1 MKIDKKVFDGNSK
14 VEVRKMNN
22 IVEVKLTNYT
32 YYDENPKHKRID
44 KDSYIDL
51 ESGEIK
57 KYIDWGKEFF
67 PEDNTNFLNH
77 DEGFYDFMNDVQ
89 SEDDEDLPAESKQK
103 EDSSKKATK
112 SIDKKKSKKSRLSSP
127 KSLRK
132 TRKLNKELIITNFHS
147 PNRTMFVTFV
157 YKNRMEDTKKV
168 GNNINYVIRK
178 LREKFE
184 TDTNKMKYIYVME
197 YDHTGSIHVHALFY
211 WDSAYPEQA
220 IDYLSKIWHKKG
232 RIHHEPIRD
241 PESIA
246 FIAAYLTYGLTDKDV
261 TANRYSIPNAS
272 DEKQDVKH
280 ARLSYFKPYQRFFRH
295 SDFMKKTFKEEMT
308 YKKAEEKYGLDNCFY
323 TGEFHFDDKKTGTI
337 IDQKY
342 EYHLLL

>member
-1 MKIDKKVFDGNSK
+1 MKKLKKVFDENAN

-44 KDSYIDL
+44 KNSYIDL
-51 ESGEIK
+51 DTGEIK
-57 KYIDWGKEFF
+57 KYIDWSKEFF
-67 PEDNTNFLNH
+67 PEDNTNFLN
-77 DEGFYDFMNDVQ
+77 DEDFYDFMNDVPSQ
-89 SEDDEDLPAESKQK
+89 DDEDLPDEGKQEES
-103 EDSSKKATK
+103 DPSKKDTK
-112 SIDKKKSKKSRLSSP
+112 STDKKKSKKTRLSSP

-147 PNRTMFVTFV
+147 PKRTMFVTFV
-157 YKNRMEDTKKV
+157 YNNRMEDTEKV
-168 GNNINYVIRK
+168 GNQMNYVIRK
-178 LREKFE
+178 LREKFA

-197 YDHTGSIHVHALFY
+197 YDHTGSIHVHALYY

-220 IDYLSKIWHKKG
+220 IDYLTKIWRKKG

-241 PESIA
+241 PESIT
-246 FIAAYLTYGLTDKDV
+246 FIAAYLTYGLTEKDV
-261 TANRYSIPNAS
+261 TTNRYSVPNAS
-272 DEKQDVKH
+272 DEKQEVKH

-295 SDFMKKTFKEEMT
+295 SDYMEKTVKEEMT

-337 IDQKY
+337 IDQTY

>member
-157 YKNRMEDTKKV
+157 YKNRMEDTKIV
-168 GNNINYVIRK
+168 GNNIPTIFIIK
-178 LREKFE
+178 
-184 TDTNKMKYIYVME
+184 IYV
-197 YDHTGSIHVHALFY
+197 YIF
-211 WDSAYPEQA
+211 
-220 IDYLSKIWHKKG
+220 
-232 RIHHEPIRD
+232 
-241 PESIA
+241 
-246 FIAAYLTYGLTDKDV
+246 
-261 TANRYSIPNAS
+261 
-272 DEKQDVKH
+272 
-280 ARLSYFKPYQRFFRH
+280 
-295 SDFMKKTFKEEMT
+295 
-308 YKKAEEKYGLDNCFY
+308 
-323 TGEFHFDDKKTGTI
+323 
-337 IDQKY
+337 
-342 EYHLLL
+342 